1 ETPDWA
7 VAVAVSGMTAFVVTS
22 DSGLSVVDV
31 SDPANPYEVGFYDSL
46 ESPSDV
52 AVSGCLLYV
61 ADGWSG
67 GLRVLDVLNP
77 AKPFEVGFH
86 TTPRS
91 ASGVAVSGDY
101 AFVADRDGGLK
112 IFEYTVVAGVEEAAT
127 ELPASY
133 SLSQNYPNPFNPSTM
148 IEFALPHAATV
159 MLKVYNLLGAEVAT
173 LASGDHPA
181 GTFKILWGASDIPS
195 GVYFYR
201 LSAGKFVQTRK
212 MILMK

>member
-1 ETPDWA
+1 
-7 VAVAVSGMTAFVVTS
+7 
-22 DSGLSVVDV
+22 VVDV
-31 SDPANPYEVGFYDSL
+31 SDPANPYEVGFYANLDG
-46 ESPSDV
+46 PSDV
-52 AVSGCLLYV
+52 AVSGNLVYI

-86 TTPRS
+86 TNTRS

-112 IFEYTVVAGVEEAAT
+112 IFEYAVTTGAEEVAPEI
-127 ELPASY
+127 PASY
-133 SLSQNYPNPFNPSTM
+133 SLSQNYPNPFNPNTT

-159 MLKVYNLLGAEVAT
+159 SLKVYNLLGEEIAT

-181 GTFKILWGASDIPS
+181 GTFNASWDAPGTAS

-201 LSAGKFVQTRK
+201 LRAGDVVQTRK